1 MVTGPRQPPD
11 WRLRLPTAAAPVFHL
26 PGLQPDSSST
36 MEIRPRHL
44 WDNVLR
50 PPPTSHNT
58 NVKTWHRALLL
69 PQSGSSPRPRQHQ
82 ARLPLQEAN
91 KPSWPLRA
99 AAPAALSLL
108 FTSKPCTLSSCL
120 PELSRSN
127 STPLSVLSQLL
138 VNTFTF

>member
-1 MVTGPRQPPD
+1 MGPRQPPD

-26 PGLQPDSSST
+26 PGLQPDSSSI

-69 PQSGSSPRPRQHQ
+69 PQSGSSPRPCQHQ

-91 KPSWPLRA
+91 KPSWPLLQLHPLPCPSSSPANRA
-99 AAPAALSLL
+99 PSSHAFLSFPGVTQLPFL
-108 FTSKPCTLSSCL
+108 CSLSSW
-120 PELSRSN
+120 
-127 STPLSVLSQLL
+127 
-138 VNTFTF
+138 